1 MSSTDEEKARLVL
14 DIFRHFDTEPG
25 EQLAAGNLLSI
36 AAMNGWQTTGRRA
49 FAMASRWAGSRTG
62 RTER

>member
-25 EQLAAGNLLSI
+25 LLLV
-36 AAMNGWQTTGRRA
+36 GR
-49 FAMASRWAGSRTG
+49 
-62 RTER
+62 